1 MSKSEKIISL
11 LIVVLL
17 LSAWGSAAS
26 ALSLAR
32 YEQARTLSESQ
43 TPSIDYRLALGT
55 LKKVD
60 NDWRA
65 EREQILG
72 GQLSRFTQELD
83 EGHSEKAVFE
93 YYRQQ
98 ILKMGGQELF
108 VCESRSCG
116 SSATWAN
123 QRFGIK
129 ELYGLDQY
137 QHYSALAVELEDG
150 LRAYVALYTVRRG
163 NKRSYAQ
170 VDILTGG
177 NRTELVSSPEVVT
190 GRLRAGEQ
198 FRLPELSGGKLTD
211 DQLNAIVSAL
221 RAERSWQ
228 IAIVGVDTGSGGL
241 SVQQQRSL
249 EAATAIQQQL
259 VAAGVSSDRLQ
270 VFGLGGLMPVAVP
283 VGRTQSVSLV
293 KITP

>member
-1 MSKSEKIISL
+1 MSMSEKFISIL
-11 LIVVLL
+11 GVALL
-17 LSAWGSAAS
+17 LSGWGSAVS
-26 ALSLAR
+26 ALSLAHF
-32 YEQARTLSESQ
+32 EHARTLSESQ
-43 TPSIDYRLALGT
+43 SQNSDYRLALGT
-55 LKKVD
+55 LKKID

-65 EREQILG
+65 EREQTLG
-72 GQLSRFTQELD
+72 GQLSRLTQELD

-137 QHYSALAVELEDG
+137 QHYSALALDLEG
-150 LRAYVALYTVRRG
+150 GQRAYVALYTVRRG

-170 VDILTGG
+170 VDVLTSG
-177 NRTELVSSPEVVT
+177 NRVELVSSPEVVT
-190 GRLRAGEQ
+190 ERLRRGEQ
-198 FRLPELSGGKLTD
+198 FRLPELSKGKLTD
-211 DQLNAIVSAL
+211 DQLNSIVAAL
-221 RAERSWQ
+221 RAERSWH
-228 IAIVGVDTGSGGL
+228 IAVVGVDTGTGGL
-241 SVQQQRSL
+241 SAQQQRSR
-249 EAATAIQQQL
+249 ETAAAIQQQL
-259 VAAGVSSDRLQ
+259 VAAGVSADRLQ